1 MFDNIISA
9 ETQAELQNLLDN
21 TQKVVITCHISPDG
35 DAIGSVTAMASLMQR
50 LGKKA
55 TIVAPD
61 QYPDFLAWIPGSSE
75 ILIYNKAAYK
85 DAAEKAI
92 DEADLI
98 AMMDHNALSRMN
110 ELGEYIEKKSVKRLI
125 VDHHPE
131 PDPMADVI
139 ISHPELCATCELLY
153 RLMWQMGWA
162 KDLTY
167 DEATSI
173 YTGMMT
179 DTGAFTFASNRP
191 EVFEIIAQLLRT
203 GIDKDK
209 IYRNVFWTQSAER
222 LRLTGFM
229 LYVKMEIVNG
239 MNATILTLNN
249 KERKLF
255 QTKNG
260 DTEGIVN
267 MPLQI
272 NGMRLSIF
280 LRQDTENKQK
290 IRVSLRSVDDFPCN
304 EMSARFFNGG
314 GHKNASGGSLMC
326 SMDEAIEKAH
336 EAIKAYAHLLR

>member
-9 ETQAELQNLLDN
+9 ETQAELQNLLDK

-35 DAIGSVTAMASLMQR
+35 DAIGSVTAMASLMRR

-55 TIVAPD
+55 TIIVPD
-61 QYPDFLAWIPGSSE
+61 LYPDFLAWIPGSSE
-75 ILIYNKAAYK
+75 ILIYNKAAHK

-110 ELGEYIEKKSVKRLI
+110 ELGEYIEKKSIKRLI

-131 PDPMADVI
+131 PDPTADVI

-153 RLMWQMGWA
+153 RIMWQMGWA